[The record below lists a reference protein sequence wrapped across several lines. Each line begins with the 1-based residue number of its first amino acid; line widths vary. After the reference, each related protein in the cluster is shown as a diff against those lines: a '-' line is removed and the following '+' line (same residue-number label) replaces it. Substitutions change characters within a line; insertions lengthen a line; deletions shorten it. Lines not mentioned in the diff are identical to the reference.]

1 MAFLSWY
8 TEVWTQYLPLL
19 QSDLALFFA
28 ADERPVTPEHL
39 VASTHNMGKG
49 CGEET
54 HPVLNHPLGKK
65 AQILERNITVKYDF
79 TQLQRKQAPFW
90 FFWDEVILADWR
102 IR

>member
-1 MAFLSWY
+1 MQLFYNHSNLSVRMAFLPWY

-49 CGEET
+49 CWEET
-54 HPVLNHPLGKK
+54 HPVLNHPLGGG
-65 AQILERNITVKYDF
+65 
-79 TQLQRKQAPFW
+79 
-90 FFWDEVILADWR
+90 
-102 IR
+102 